1 MIQHLEGH
9 FGPESVNRLKEAED
23 PGPDG
28 ALAVLESFYYAINR
42 RDSNAMR
49 EVWAQHP
56 LTQIDNPIGG
66 ILRGGDAAVALYD
79 RLFAGPLQFQFTLL
93 DVVAYFSQDHA
104 LFAGR
109 EHGHYAKRPA
119 EPVILEIRT
128 SRYFR
133 YEGERWAQYHHH
145 GSIDDPV
152 ALAAYQKAVA
162 S

>member
-93 DVVAYFSQDHA
+93 DVVVIFPRIMRCSQD
-104 LFAGR
+104 
-109 EHGHYAKRPA
+109 
-119 EPVILEIRT
+119 
-128 SRYFR
+128 
-133 YEGERWAQYHHH
+133 
-145 GSIDDPV
+145 
-152 ALAAYQKAVA
+152 A
-162 S
+162 STGTMPNVRRSQ